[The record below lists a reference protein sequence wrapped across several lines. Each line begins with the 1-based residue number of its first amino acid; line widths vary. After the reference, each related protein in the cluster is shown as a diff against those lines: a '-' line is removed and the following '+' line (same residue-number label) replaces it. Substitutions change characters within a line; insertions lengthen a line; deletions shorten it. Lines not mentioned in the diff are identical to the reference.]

1 MSGGRQILEIANG
14 DRTVWLIIRLFGS
27 PEHLQFTSASTI
39 GSTSFGVVPS
49 SPRLLRFI
57 FVPFHSLSL
66 ASLAF
71 ALSRFFSPFFIL
83 FLPSPL
89 RSSNAAIS
97 STDKSWDDSAF
108 PLSRN
113 CCHPAWWGHESS
125 TGILFLVDHRHSD
138 TLRERIAKNKNFIF
152 RTRREIGEVVRTR
165 NSIDR
170 GINRGTVSFRNY
182 YGKLGR
188 ICKLQAFLSLDP
200 THEFSDYRPSFRSRT
215 DSAA

>member
-71 ALSRFFSPFFIL
+71 ALSRFFPPFSSSFFHLRFVPVTRLYHLPISRETIPRFH
-83 FLPSPL
+83 FLEI
-89 RSSNAAIS
+89 AV
-97 STDKSWDDSAF
+97 
-108 PLSRN
+108 
-113 CCHPAWWGHESS
+113 
-125 TGILFLVDHRHSD
+125 TGPDEG
-138 TLRERIAKNKNFIF
+138 TNP
-152 RTRREIGEVVRTR
+152 RRGF
-165 NSIDR
+165 
-170 GINRGTVSFRNY
+170 SF
-182 YGKLGR
+182 
-188 ICKLQAFLSLDP
+188 S
-200 THEFSDYRPSFRSRT
+200 
-215 DSAA
+215 